1 MVDTFITEKQFKRY
15 QKVQLM
21 GNYNMFSP
29 EAMEV
34 AGLNREQFLEIMKNY
49 DKLEEKYGK
58 SE

>member
-1 MVDTFITEKQFKRY
+1 MVDSFITEKQFKRY

-34 AGLNREQFLEIMKNY
+34 AGLNKEQFLEIMKNY

>member
-34 AGLNREQFLEIMKNY
+34 AGLNKEQFLEIMKNY

>member
-1 MVDTFITEKQFKRY
+1 
-15 QKVQLM
+15 
-21 GNYNMFSP
+21 MFSP

-34 AGLNREQFLEIMKNY
+34 AGLNKEQFLEIMKNY